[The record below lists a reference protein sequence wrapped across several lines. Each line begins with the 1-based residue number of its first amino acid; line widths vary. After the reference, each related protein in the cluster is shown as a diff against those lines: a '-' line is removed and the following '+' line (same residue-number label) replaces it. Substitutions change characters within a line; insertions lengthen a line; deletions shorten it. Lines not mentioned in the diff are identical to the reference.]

1 MKQVFLG
8 VYNLDGQLCT
18 ENSAKGL
25 RVYGEKLVKQNNR
38 EYRMWDPFR
47 SKLAA
52 AILKGLRNMPIRQD
66 SNVLY
71 LGASTGTTASHVA
84 DMTKG
89 FVYCVEVSQRMM
101 RELLPLCAVKKN
113 MIPILGDA
121 KHPQSYAPLVGSV
134 DVIYQDVAQKNQ
146 AEILL
151 RNLDYYQAKD
161 AMLAIK
167 ARSISSVK
175 DPKVVFKEEL
185 GKLRGKY
192 NVLETVDLKP
202 YDKDHMMVS
211 VKARK

>member
-1 MKQVFLG
+1 MKQVFPG

-18 ENSAKGL
+18 ENSAKGFK
-25 RVYGEKLVKQNNR
+25 VYGEKLVKQNNK

-52 AILKGLRNMPIRQD
+52 AILKGLRSMPLRQD

-71 LGASTGTTASHVA
+71 LGASTGTTASHAA
-84 DMTKG
+84 DITRG

-121 KHPQSYAPLVGSV
+121 KNPQSYAPLIGSI

-151 RNLDYYQAKD
+151 RNMDYYKAKEGL
-161 AMLAIK
+161 LAIK

-175 DPKVVFKEEL
+175 DPKAVFKEEL
-185 GKLRGKY
+185 RKLKERY
-192 NVLETVDLKP
+192 NVLETIDLKP
-202 YDKDHMMVS
+202 YDKDHIMVS
-211 VKARK
+211 VRRR